1 MIVCASEDKWSKDA
15 PEIYEIAKENF
26 ILKGSADNLE
36 IKQYPGGHAIT
47 PERFEF
53 IIDWIYRQGRGVRC
67 EAQ

>member
-1 MIVCASEDKWSKDA
+1 MLKDA
-15 PEIYEIAKENF
+15 EGK
-26 ILKGSADNLE
+26 LE